1 MSSDLDAL
9 VLTEDELAAFDSLS
23 PAEQAEYVDL
33 LSQAVGEEWGL
44 APKQRYA
51 EAIWS
56 KVDWMLYGGSAGG
69 GKSELAIKHA
79 SDLSERVPGHV
90 SLIVRQSIPELRR
103 SVILRLIARTKQF
116 RIPARLR
123 KIDGVTSFRYTN
135 GSHIECGYL
144 ATDEH
149 LGNYL
154 SAEYDLILVDEA
166 SLMTDDQIT
175 QLSARLRTTRTK
187 ALLGARPHLGLF
199 SNPGGRSHAWLY
211 SLFVTATEYGNCV
224 VVYDVSEGIEKAAIA
239 RVYRAPCTVRDA
251 TQAQFDDMGE
261 PIPGTE
267 GDVEKLLI
275 PWAENLDCQVDPRTE
290 LAVAFVPAKAVD
302 NPHIDPGYMKYLN
315 ALPERRRRQLRDGDW
330 DTFEGQY
337 FAEWTRDVHV
347 ITPFEIPEG
356 WQRAR
361 GADFGSAAPW
371 ACLWGAWD
379 NDGNCYVYR
388 EAYQAGLTPMQQAR
402 DAKRLSELPRLDGKP
417 RKEHYFATVADPSVF
432 SDKRGTGRSIAD
444 LWRDNG
450 FHVTRATNA
459 RVAGWQNVHQY
470 LNIDAETKQP
480 KLFVFSDCHNLIRTL
495 PLMQHDKRHR
505 EDIDTTLEDHAADA
519 LRYLLYVRP
528 IGAKVAKTKMGQSIE
543 ERFTKRIRD
552 MGRKPTKRLFN

>member
-1 MSSDLDAL
+1 MSDLNAL
-9 VLTEDELAAFDSLS
+9 ALTADEIEAFDSLS
-23 PAEQAEYVDL
+23 PSEQAEYLDL
-33 LSQAVGEEWGL
+33 LSQVVGDEWEL
-44 APKQRYA
+44 APKQDYA
-51 EAIWS
+51 EHLWG

-79 SDLSERVPGHV
+79 SDLSCRVPGHV

-116 RIPARLR
+116 HIPARLR
-123 KIDGVTSFRYTN
+123 KIDGVTSFRYEN
-135 GSHIECGYL
+135 GSQIECGYL

-154 SAEYDLILVDEA
+154 SAEYDLILIDEA
-166 SLMTDDQIT
+166 SLMTDDQIV
-175 QLSARLRTTRTK
+175 QLSARLRTTK
-187 ALLGARPHLGLF
+187 AKAKLGARPHLGLF

-211 SLFVTATEYGNCV
+211 SLFVTATEYGQQI
-224 VVYDVSEGIEKAAIA
+224 VVYDVSEGIEKATIA
-239 RVYRAPCTVRDA
+239 RVYRAPITVKDA
-251 TQAQFDDMGE
+251 TQADIED
-261 PIPGTE
+261 I
-267 GDVEKLLI
+267 LI
-275 PWAENLDCQVDPRTE
+275 PWARDLDVKVDPRTE
-290 LAVAFVPAKAVD
+290 LAVAFVPAKAAD

-347 ITPFEIPEG
+347 CDPFDIPDG

-371 ACLWGAWD
+371 ACYWGAWD
-379 NDGNCYVYR
+379 NDGHCYIYR
-388 EAYQAGLTPMQQAR
+388 EAYGAGMTPIQQAR
-402 DAKRLSELPRLDGKP
+402 QAKMLSELPDSEGKAT
-417 RKEHYFATVADPSVF
+417 RERYSATVADPSVF
-432 SDKRGTGRSIAD
+432 SDRRGTGKSIAD

-450 FHVTRATNA
+450 FHVTRAKNA

-470 LNIDAETKQP
+470 LMDDVTGKP
-480 KLFVFSDCHNLIRTL
+480 RLSVFSTCPNLIRTL
-495 PLMQHDKRHR
+495 PLMQHDKKNR

-528 IGAKVAKTKMGQSIE
+528 IGARVPKSKMGMDIQQ
-543 ERFTKRIRD
+543 RFQKALASNDKRPR
-552 MGRKPTKRLFN
+552 GRLFR